1 MQMITIYRFSFIIKS
16 VKVTTFH
23 QKFGAFMK
31 LKTLALF
38 GALLSSTFAF
48 ANATDK
54 SLEDLSKISSYEA
67 VFYESVATPLMMER
81 MALVEGMA
89 QDTTLNDEQRK
100 KALQTYDNY
109 AEGLLK
115 SLDTEQVRSSLKK
128 AYLQS
133 AKSNYTQGEVDAQ
146 LAFYGSTDGQNA
158 LKKQDTVLS
167 SYLKTAGDANQTT
180 IKSYEDKHLKKMQ
193 DELKKILKK

>member
-1 MQMITIYRFSFIIKS
+1 
-16 VKVTTFH
+16 
-23 QKFGAFMK
+23 MK

-89 QDTTLNDEQRK
+89 QDATLNDEQRK

-167 SYLKTAGDANQTT
+167 SYLKTAGDSNQKT